1 MRGRV
6 LMSGRR
12 VGLQVAAVAA
22 VYGGI
27 ELPCGGQREA
37 GHLAARIL
45 RRLVAG
51 DLDDAETTAFA
62 AGLVDGLLI
71 GEPFGAWMM
80 SLTW

>member
-6 LMSGRR
+6 LMSDRR

-51 DLDDAETTAFA
+51 DLDDAETTAFC
-62 AGLVDGLLI
+62 GRTCRWSPDRRTIWCPG
-71 GEPFGAWMM
+71 
-80 SLTW
+80 